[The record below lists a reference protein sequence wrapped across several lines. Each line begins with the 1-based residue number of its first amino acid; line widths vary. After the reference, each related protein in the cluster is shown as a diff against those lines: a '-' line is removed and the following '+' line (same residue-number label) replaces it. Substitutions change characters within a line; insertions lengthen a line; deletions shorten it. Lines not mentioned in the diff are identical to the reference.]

1 MVDGNASG
9 GTIVGV
15 ATRPRRHDH
24 GGMSALIL
32 VDRLPLHRWRPFAAS
47 AMAATVIAMV
57 AAAGVWA
64 TGYAPPI
71 TRLAGADRYATSAAA
86 AATYASP
93 QTTVYVASGGG
104 YADALSAAP
113 LAGAQGAPLLL
124 VAPTSIPAAIH
135 AQLVRLQ
142 PTNIVVLGGPGVVS
156 DAVLTQ
162 LQALTTPAGGAARVY
177 GNDRYATSA
186 AVLHTYPTPGSTT
199 PRIYVVAG
207 TDYPDGLSAA
217 ALAGHQGA
225 PLALVQ
231 QSAVPPLVLTELQR
245 LKPASIVVLGG
256 SAVVSDAVLAQL
268 DGLTTPAG
276 GASRIAGADRYKTSA
291 LISQAGYPSLPPAS
305 VVYVA
310 TGTGFADAL
319 SGAPLAAKD
328 GVPLLLV
335 QPAALP
341 AAIGT
346 ELTRLDARSMVVL
359 GGDASVGGRVLL
371 AMSDDLDPNA
381 PLPGACSVYPAD
393 NVWNVPVDGLP
404 VAADSADMIA
414 KIGLTSH
421 LHADFDAVGDGIPYN
436 IVAPSTPTSTV
447 SFTYSSES
455 DHVAYPIPPNPVIE
469 GGSDRHLLMVDPA
482 ACRLWELFAAS
493 KSGSTWHA
501 GSGATWDLTS
511 NALRPAGWTSAD
523 AAGLPIFAGLARYD
537 ELASGAILHAL
548 RFTASSTC
556 AGYIYPAEHQA
567 GSGTCS
573 ATSDPPM
580 GLRVRLKA
588 SVDISAFGPQAQVVL
603 TALKTY
609 GMILADN
616 GSPWYVS
623 GAPDSRWDDDD
634 LHQLQ
639 TLHGSDFEVVDTSGL
654 VNGP

>member
-1 MVDGNASG
+1 
-9 GTIVGV
+9 
-15 ATRPRRHDH
+15 
-24 GGMSALIL
+24 MSASAL
-32 VDRLPLHRWRPFAAS
+32 VGRLPVRRWRALAAS
-47 AMAATVIAMV
+47 ALAATVIAMV
-57 AAAGVWA
+57 AAAGAFA

-71 TRLAGADRYATSAAA
+71 TRLAGPDRYATSAAV
-86 AATYASP
+86 AATYGAP
-93 QTTVYVASGGG
+93 QATVYVASGGG

-124 VAPTSIPAAIH
+124 VAPTSVPTVIH

-142 PTNIVVLGGPGVVS
+142 PAHIVVLGGPGVVS
-156 DAVLTQ
+156 DAVFDQ
-162 LQALTTPAGGAARVY
+162 LDALTSPAGGATRVF
-177 GNDRYATSA
+177 GIDRYGTSA
-186 AVLHTYPTPGSTT
+186 AVLASYPTPGSTT
-199 PRIYVVAG
+199 PVIYVVAG

-231 QSAVPPLVLTELQR
+231 QGAIPPLVLTQLQR
-245 LKPASIVVLGG
+245 LKPASVVVLGG
-256 SAVVSDAVLAQL
+256 PAVVSDAVLSQL
-268 DGLTTPAG
+268 GALTTPAG

-291 LISQAGYPSLPPAS
+291 LISQAGYPSLPPAD

-310 TGTGFADAL
+310 AGTGFADAL

-328 GVPLLLV
+328 GAPLLLV
-335 QPAALP
+335 QPTALP
-341 AAIGT
+341 AAIGA

-359 GGDASVGGRVLL
+359 GGDGSVGGRVLL

-381 PLPGACSVYPAD
+381 PLPGACSVYPSD

-404 VAADSADMIA
+404 VAADSANMIA

-436 IVAPSTPTSTV
+436 IVSPSTPTSTV
-447 SFTYSSES
+447 SFTYGSES
-455 DHVAYPIPPNPVIE
+455 DHVAYPIPPSPVIE

-493 KSGSTWHA
+493 KSGSAWHA

-537 ELASGAILHAL
+537 EVASGAILHAL
-548 RFTASSTC
+548 RFTAPSTC

-573 ATSDPPM
+573 ATSEPPM

-588 SVDISAFGPQAQVVL
+588 SVDISGFGPQAQIVL

-616 GSPWYVS
+616 GSSWYVS